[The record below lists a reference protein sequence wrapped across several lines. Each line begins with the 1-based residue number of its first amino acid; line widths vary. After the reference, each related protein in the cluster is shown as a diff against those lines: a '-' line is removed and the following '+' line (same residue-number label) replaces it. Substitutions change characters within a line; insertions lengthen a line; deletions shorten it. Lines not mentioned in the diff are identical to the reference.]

1 MRIENM
7 RLKTGQDNMKIKS
20 NGLSVEMAHQIELFV
35 WKPVVL
41 SLVPRLP
48 TPILEEVTP
57 KSSPLT
63 SKGSPFY
70 TPHTH

>member
-1 MRIENM
+1 M
-7 RLKTGQDNMKIKS
+7 RLKTGQDTVKIKG
-20 NGLSVEMAHQIELFV
+20 NGSAGEMDHQIELFV
-35 WKPVVL
+35 WKPVGL